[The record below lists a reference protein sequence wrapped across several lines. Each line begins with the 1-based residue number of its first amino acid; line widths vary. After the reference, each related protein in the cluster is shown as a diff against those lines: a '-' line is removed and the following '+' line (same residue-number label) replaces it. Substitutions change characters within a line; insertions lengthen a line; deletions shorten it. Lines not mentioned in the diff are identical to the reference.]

1 MQGYSPAADNNKSAI
16 LSVLSHY
23 LSAGDHVFEIGSG
36 SGQHG
41 IHMSASMP
49 EIQWQPSDRAINLPT
64 LSSNILEYGPPNL
77 RPPIELDLDK
87 PSRALPSAVQCVY
100 AANVMHIVR
109 EALGAELISWAAERL
124 DDRGYLILYGPYRYA
139 GEFTTES
146 NKNFDEWLKKRDS
159 ESGIRD
165 FEWVIKLAAER
176 ALTLVKDHA
185 MPANNQCLVFQKTAG
200 KGE

>member
-36 SGQHG
+36 SGQHA
-41 IHMSASMP
+41 IHMSASLP
-49 EIQWQPSDRAINLPT
+49 KIQWQPSDRAINLPL

-77 RPPIELDLDK
+77 RSPIELDLEK
-87 PSRALPSAVQCVY
+87 PPPAIPSRVQCVY
-100 AANVMHIVR
+100 AANVMHIVKQP
-109 EALGAELISWAAERL
+109 LGAELISWAAESL
-124 DDRGYLILYGPYRYA
+124 DERGYLILYGPYRYA

-146 NKNFDEWLKKRDS
+146 NKNFDEWLKGRDS

-165 FEWVIKLAAER
+165 FEWVIRLANER

-185 MPANNQCLVFQKTAG
+185 MPANNQCLVFR
-200 KGE
+200 KGD

>member
-36 SGQHG
+36 SGQHA
-41 IHMSASMP
+41 IHLSASLP
-49 EIQWQPSDRAINLPT
+49 QIQWQPSDRAINLPL

-77 RPPIELDLDK
+77 RPPNELDLEK
-87 PSRALPSAVQCVY
+87 PPPAIPSGVQCVY
-100 AANVMHIVR
+100 AANVMHIVKQ
-109 EALGAELISWAAERL
+109 ALGAELISWAAESL
-124 DDRGYLILYGPYRYA
+124 DERGYLILYGPYRYA

-146 NKNFDEWLKKRDS
+146 NKNFDEWLKGHDS

-165 FEWVIKLAAER
+165 FEWVIRLANER

-185 MPANNQCLVFQKTAG
+185 MPANNQCLVFR
-200 KGE
+200 KGD

>member
-1 MQGYSPAADNNKSAI
+1 MQGFSPAADNNKSAI

-87 PSRALPSAVQCVY
+87 PSRAIPSAVQGVY

-109 EALGAELISWAAERL
+109 EALGAELLSWAGKSLTEK
-124 DDRGYLILYGPYRYA
+124 GYLILYGPYRYA

-146 NKNFDEWLKKRDS
+146 NKNFDEWLKERDS

-165 FEWVIKLAAER
+165 FEWVNKLATEH

-185 MPANNQCLVFQKTAG
+185 MPANNQCLVFQKTA
-200 KGE
+200 